1 MHEELRQKMDGF
13 LPHVTPQPKHVS
25 TTPDA
30 TAKHQA
36 DAQIEDQ
43 TETRTN
49 SQIETQ
55 LESQAKDKENAQL
68 EAQANAQVKTQAPD
82 QADAQVETQAPNQA
96 NAQLEPQVEPQPEA
110 QTNPQAEL
118 QTAAQLEPQE
128 APHTQPESAPTPLS
142 PDTSNPLFH
151 HAPTSN
157 LYVPSKYRESHV
169 HFNRSVLA
177 RAKNLSFI
185 TKTTLIALF
194 AACIVSTTIV
204 TKCFGL
210 LQGQEIK
217 SVVGESENTARQEL
231 ESESFQV
238 RVETQTTA
246 SSDQIGRVISSSPA
260 AGDHALPGA
269 TVTIKVGKALAET
282 HEVPSLVGKTEQDA
296 SDAILGTSFF
306 VKDTVSYTHDE
317 RAQKGTVIA
326 QDPQPH
332 EMKTKGSGIKLI
344 VAE

>member
-55 LESQAKDKENAQL
+55 LESRAKDKENAQVEAQEPNQADVQV
-68 EAQANAQVKTQAPD
+68 EAQAPG
-82 QADAQVETQAPNQA
+82 QAD
-96 NAQLEPQVEPQPEA
+96 AQLEPQVEPQPE
-110 QTNPQAEL
+110 L
-118 QTAAQLEPQE
+118 QTDAQLEPQE
-128 APHTQPESAPTPLS
+128 ASHTQPESAPTPLS

-217 SVVGESENTARQEL
+217 SVVGESENDARQEL

>member
-1 MHEELRQKMDGF
+1 MPQTCHVSIGRTKKVFVHEELRQKMDGF

-55 LESQAKDKENAQL
+55 LESQAKDKENAQ
-68 EAQANAQVKTQAPD
+68 VKAQAPD
-82 QADAQVETQAPNQA
+82 QADI
-96 NAQLEPQVEPQPEA
+96 QLEPQVEPQPKT

-118 QTAAQLEPQE
+118 QTAAQLEPQLEPQE
-128 APHTQPESAPTPLS
+128 ASHTQPESAPTPLS

-217 SVVGESENTARQEL
+217 SVVGESENDARQEL

-246 SSDQIGRVISSSPA
+246 SSDQIGHVISSSPA

>member
-25 TTPDA
+25 TAPDA

-49 SQIETQ
+49 SQVETQ
-55 LESQAKDKENAQL
+55 LESQAKDKENAQ
-68 EAQANAQVKTQAPD
+68 
-82 QADAQVETQAPNQA
+82 VETQAPNQA
-96 NAQLEPQVEPQPEA
+96 DAQVEPQPET
-110 QTNPQAEL
+110 QTNPQPEL
-118 QTAAQLEPQE
+118 QTAAQLEPQLEPQE

-217 SVVGESENTARQEL
+217 SVVGESENDARQEL

-238 RVETQTTA
+238 QVETQTTA

-317 RAQKGTVIA
+317 RAQKGTVVA

>member
-1 MHEELRQKMDGF
+1 M
-13 LPHVTPQPKHVS
+13 
-25 TTPDA
+25 
-30 TAKHQA
+30 
-36 DAQIEDQ
+36 
-43 TETRTN
+43 
-49 SQIETQ
+49 
-55 LESQAKDKENAQL
+55 
-68 EAQANAQVKTQAPD
+68 
-82 QADAQVETQAPNQA
+82 
-96 NAQLEPQVEPQPEA
+96 
-110 QTNPQAEL
+110 
-118 QTAAQLEPQE
+118 
-128 APHTQPESAPTPLS
+128 
-142 PDTSNPLFH
+142 
-151 HAPTSN
+151 
-157 LYVPSKYRESHV
+157 
-169 HFNRSVLA
+169 
-177 RAKNLSFI
+177 
-185 TKTTLIALF
+185 
-194 AACIVSTTIV
+194 

-217 SVVGESENTARQEL
+217 SVVGESENEARQEL

-317 RAQKGTVIA
+317 RAQKGTVVA

>member
-55 LESQAKDKENAQL
+55 LESQVKDKENAQV
-68 EAQANAQVKTQAPD
+68 EAQ
-82 QADAQVETQAPNQA
+82 EPNQA
-96 NAQLEPQVEPQPEA
+96 NAQVEPQVEPQPEA
-110 QTNPQAEL
+110 QTNPRPEL
-118 QTAAQLEPQE
+118 QTDAQIEPQLELQE

-217 SVVGESENTARQEL
+217 SVVGESENDARQEL

-326 QDPQPH
+326 QDPQPR

>member
-55 LESQAKDKENAQL
+55 LESRAKDKENAQV
-68 EAQANAQVKTQAPD
+68 EAQ
-82 QADAQVETQAPNQA
+82 EPNQA
-96 NAQLEPQVEPQPEA
+96 DDQIEPQVEPQPEA

-217 SVVGESENTARQEL
+217 SVVGESENEARQEL

>member
-1 MHEELRQKMDGF
+1 MPQTCHVSIGRTKKVFVHEELRQKMDGF

-25 TTPDA
+25 TIPDA

-55 LESQAKDKENAQL
+55 LESQAKDKENAQVK
-68 EAQANAQVKTQAPD
+68 AQAPN
-82 QADAQVETQAPNQA
+82 QADAQV
-96 NAQLEPQVEPQPEA
+96 EPQVEPQPET
-110 QTNPQAEL
+110 QTNPQPEL
-118 QTAAQLEPQE
+118 QTAAQSEPQLEPQE

-217 SVVGESENTARQEL
+217 SVVGESENEARQEL

-317 RAQKGTVIA
+317 HAQKGTVIA

>member
-49 SQIETQ
+49 SQVETQ
-55 LESQAKDKENAQL
+55 LESQAKDRENAQV
-68 EAQANAQVKTQAPD
+68 EAQ
-82 QADAQVETQAPNQA
+82 EPNQA
-96 NAQLEPQVEPQPEA
+96 DDQIEPQVEPQPEA

-118 QTAAQLEPQE
+118 QTAAQLELQE

-151 HAPTSN
+151 HTPTSN

-217 SVVGESENTARQEL
+217 SVVGENENEARQEL

-317 RAQKGTVIA
+317 RAQKGTVVA

>member
-1 MHEELRQKMDGF
+1 MPQTCHVSIGRTKKVFVHEELRQKMDGF

-36 DAQIEDQ
+36 DAQIEV
-43 TETRTN
+43 
-49 SQIETQ
+49 QIETQ
-55 LESQAKDKENAQL
+55 TETQTNSQVETQPESKAKAEEKAEEKA
-68 EAQANAQVKTQAPD
+68 
-82 QADAQVETQAPNQA
+82 QADAQADTQLEPQTK
-96 NAQLEPQVEPQPEA
+96 AQLEPQTEPQPDA
-110 QTNPQAEL
+110 QT
-118 QTAAQLEPQE
+118 T
-128 APHTQPESAPTPLS
+128 PHTQPESAPTPLS

-157 LYVPSKYRESHV
+157 LYVPSKYRESRV

-217 SVVGESENTARQEL
+217 SVVGESENDARQEL

-317 RAQKGTVIA
+317 HAQKGTVIA

>member
-1 MHEELRQKMDGF
+1 MREELRQKMDGF

-49 SQIETQ
+49 SQAETQ
-55 LESQAKDKENAQL
+55 LESQAKDRENAQV
-68 EAQANAQVKTQAPD
+68 EAQVKAQAPD
-82 QADAQVETQAPNQA
+82 QADI
-96 NAQLEPQVEPQPEA
+96 QLEPQVEPQPEA

-118 QTAAQLEPQE
+118 QTAAQLEPQLEPQE

-217 SVVGESENTARQEL
+217 SVVGESENDARQEL

-238 RVETQTTA
+238 QVETQTTA

>member
-25 TTPDA
+25 TIPDA

-55 LESQAKDKENAQL
+55 LESQAKDKENAQV
-68 EAQANAQVKTQAPD
+68 ETQAN
-82 QADAQVETQAPNQA
+82 AQVETQAPNQA
-96 NAQLEPQVEPQPEA
+96 DAQVEPQPET
-110 QTNPQAEL
+110 QTNSQPEL
-118 QTAAQLEPQE
+118 QTAAQLEPQLEPQE
-128 APHTQPESAPTPLS
+128 ASHTQPEFAPTPLS

>member
-55 LESQAKDKENAQL
+55 LESRAKDKENAQL
-68 EAQANAQVKTQAPD
+68 EAQAPSQADVQVEAQAPG
-82 QADAQVETQAPNQA
+82 QAD
-96 NAQLEPQVEPQPEA
+96 AQLEPQVEPQPE
-110 QTNPQAEL
+110 L
-118 QTAAQLEPQE
+118 QTDAQLEPQE

-142 PDTSNPLFH
+142 PDTSSPLFH
-151 HAPTSN
+151 HTPTSN

-217 SVVGESENTARQEL
+217 SVVGESENDARQEL

>member
-25 TTPDA
+25 STPDP

-43 TETRTN
+43 TETQTN

-55 LESQAKDKENAQL
+55 LESQAKDRENAQV
-68 EAQANAQVKTQAPD
+68 EA
-82 QADAQVETQAPNQA
+82 QA
-96 NAQLEPQVEPQPEA
+96 NAQLEPQVEPQPET
-110 QTNPQAEL
+110 QTNPQPEL
-118 QTAAQLEPQE
+118 QTDAQIEPQLELQE
-128 APHTQPESAPTPLS
+128 APHTQPESAPIPLS

-151 HAPTSN
+151 HTPTSN

-217 SVVGESENTARQEL
+217 SVVGESENDARQEL

>member
-55 LESQAKDKENAQL
+55 LESQAKDKENAQV
-68 EAQANAQVKTQAPD
+68 EAQ
-82 QADAQVETQAPNQA
+82 EPNQA
-96 NAQLEPQVEPQPEA
+96 DDQIEPQVEPQPEA

-169 HFNRSVLA
+169 YFNRSVLA

-217 SVVGESENTARQEL
+217 SVVGESENEARQEL

-317 RAQKGTVIA
+317 RAQKGTVVA

>member
-55 LESQAKDKENAQL
+55 LESQVKDKENAQV
-68 EAQANAQVKTQAPD
+68 EA
-82 QADAQVETQAPNQA
+82 QAPNQA
-96 NAQLEPQVEPQPEA
+96 DAQLEPQVEPQPET
-110 QTNPQAEL
+110 QTNSQPEL
-118 QTAAQLEPQE
+118 QTAAQLEPQLEPQE
-128 APHTQPESAPTPLS
+128 ASHTQPESAPTPLS

-217 SVVGESENTARQEL
+217 SVVGESENEARQEL

-317 RAQKGTVIA
+317 RAQKGTVVA

>member
-217 SVVGESENTARQEL
+217 SVVGESENDARQEL

>member
-25 TTPDA
+25 STPDP

-43 TETRTN
+43 TETQTN

-55 LESQAKDKENAQL
+55 LESRAKDKENAQV
-68 EAQANAQVKTQAPD
+68 EAQ
-82 QADAQVETQAPNQA
+82 EPNQA
-96 NAQLEPQVEPQPEA
+96 DDQIEPQVEPQPEA

-169 HFNRSVLA
+169 YFNRSVLA

-217 SVVGESENTARQEL
+217 SVVGESENEARQEL

>member
-49 SQIETQ
+49 SQVETQ
-55 LESQAKDKENAQL
+55 LESRAKDKENAQV
-68 EAQANAQVKTQAPD
+68 EAQ
-82 QADAQVETQAPNQA
+82 EPNQA
-96 NAQLEPQVEPQPEA
+96 DDQIEPQVEPQPEA

-169 HFNRSVLA
+169 YFNRSVLA

-217 SVVGESENTARQEL
+217 SVVGESENEARQEL

-317 RAQKGTVIA
+317 RAQKGTVVA

>member
-55 LESQAKDKENAQL
+55 LESQVKDKENAQV
-68 EAQANAQVKTQAPD
+68 EA
-82 QADAQVETQAPNQA
+82 QAPNQA
-96 NAQLEPQVEPQPEA
+96 DAQLEPQVEPQPET
-110 QTNPQAEL
+110 QTNSQPEL
-118 QTAAQLEPQE
+118 QTAAQLEPQLEPQE
-128 APHTQPESAPTPLS
+128 ASHTQPESAPTPLS

-217 SVVGESENTARQEL
+217 SVVGESENEARQEL

-317 RAQKGTVIA
+317 HAQKGTVIA

>member
-49 SQIETQ
+49 SQAETQ
-55 LESQAKDKENAQL
+55 LESQAKDRENAQV
-68 EAQANAQVKTQAPD
+68 EAQVKAQAPD
-82 QADAQVETQAPNQA
+82 QADI
-96 NAQLEPQVEPQPEA
+96 QLEPQVEPQPEA

-118 QTAAQLEPQE
+118 QTAAQLEPQLEPQE

-142 PDTSNPLFH
+142 PDTSSPLFH

-217 SVVGESENTARQEL
+217 SVVGESENDARQEL